1 MEDQL
6 LDSIDDQ
13 GFKNVS
19 YAGFWERFVA
29 ALIDGLILFVVTFA
43 LGLVLKSEYLKLGV
57 NVIIQ
62 LLYFTYF
69 ESSLKQATI
78 GKQLMNMKVVDKNGG
93 RLTPAT
99 ALIRYLSK
107 FISGIIL
114 LIGYIMAAFDARKQS
129 LHDKIA
135 GTFVVKV

>member
-43 LGLVLKSEYLKLGV
+43 LGLV
-57 NVIIQ
+57 IQ
-62 LLYFTYF
+62 KYYVWFETSCYSDLYFTYF

-93 RLTPAT
+93 RLTPAVT
-99 ALIRYLSK
+99 ALIRIY
-107 FISGIIL
+107 
-114 LIGYIMAAFDARKQS
+114 RN
-129 LHDKIA
+129 
-135 GTFVVKV
+135 

>member
-6 LDSIDDQ
+6 LDSINDQ

-29 ALIDGLILFVVTFA
+29 SLIDGLILFVVNFA
-43 LGLVLKSEYLKLGV
+43 LGLVIKNVFFGLGL
-57 NVIIQ
+57 NTVIQI
-62 LLYFTYF
+62 LYFTYF

-78 GKQLMNMKVVDKNGG
+78 GKQLMNMKVVDKNGD
-93 RLTPAT
+93 RLTPAG
-99 ALIRYLSK
+99 ALIRSLSK
-107 FISGIIL
+107 FISALIL
-114 LIGYIMAAFDARKQS
+114 MIGYIMAAFDARKQS

>member
-29 ALIDGLILFVVTFA
+29 SLIDGLILFVVNFA
-43 LGLVLKSEYLKLGV
+43 LGLVIKNVFFGLGL
-57 NVIIQ
+57 NTVIQI
-62 LLYFTYF
+62 LYFTYF

-78 GKQLMNMKVVDKNGG
+78 GKQLMNMKVVDKNGD
-93 RLTPAT
+93 RLFIS
-99 ALIRYLSK
+99 ALILM
-107 FISGIIL
+107 
-114 LIGYIMAAFDARKQS
+114 IGYIMAAFDARKQS